1 MTAGNSAAAQ
11 QRAPHRWATFAVLAA
26 TAALTILDVSKVG
39 VALPAIQASTGG
51 SGSTIQVMVVGYT
64 LAYAVLLLP
73 AGRVG
78 DVLSRKGIFLVGGF
92 MFLGASVVCA
102 LAPDI
107 AWLIGGRL
115 LQGAG
120 AGILMPQVLGLIQRI
135 FPPEERSRPLA
146 ALAATIAATALF
158 GPVIAGVLMELVGGP
173 EAWRALFW
181 LNVVIGIVV
190 LPVAVFVVREPRGE
204 KRHGF
209 DSIGVILLT
218 PAVILLAGPLS
229 TVSSDSPASWLTL
242 ALTLLGAIFA
252 LAFVF
257 YERQRARNGRQ
268 ALVDP
273 LLFGFRHL
281 TVGVFI
287 AGFMHAAATAGTLVI
302 TVGLQREAGQ
312 TALQTAL
319 WMLPAAVA
327 TIIGSWIAGR
337 LPQRSTY
344 RLIAIGTGMG
354 ALSLAGIAVAFGSAP
369 LAALPWIVS
378 AILVTNSFGN
388 ALAGPANQART
399 LVEVPDY
406 RASVAGSLIQFSQ
419 RFGSAIGIAF
429 ALILY
434 YGYEDVATVAGQPT
448 LGPTLAIALTSVFLF
463 IAAILALLDRARS
476 RRTAPLAE
484 PELRESNPLAAHA
497 SI

>member
-1 MTAGNSAAAQ
+1 MTAGNSAATQ

-26 TAALTILDVSKVG
+26 TASLTILDVSKVG
-39 VALPAIQASTGG
+39 VALPAIQSSTGG

-78 DVLSRKGIFLVGGF
+78 DVLSRKGIFLAGGF
-92 MFLGASVVCA
+92 LFLGASVVCA
-102 LAPDI
+102 IAPNI

-158 GPVIAGVLMELVGGP
+158 GPVIAGVIMELVGGP
-173 EAWRALFW
+173 ESWRALFW
-181 LNVVIGIVV
+181 LNVVIGFVV
-190 LPVAVFVVREPRGE
+190 LPIAIFVVREPQGE

-209 DSIGVILLT
+209 DTIGVILLT

-229 TVSSDSPASWLTL
+229 TVSSDSPASLLTL
-242 ALTLLGAIFA
+242 ALTLLGVIFA
-252 LAFVF
+252 VVFVL
-257 YERQRARNGRQ
+257 YERHRTRNGRQ

-281 TVGVFI
+281 TVGVVI

-302 TVGLQREAGQ
+302 TVGLQQEAGQ

-319 WMLPAAVA
+319 WMLPAAIA

-354 ALSLAGIAVAFGSAP
+354 ALSLAGIAIAFGSAP
-369 LAALPWIVS
+369 VAALPWIVS
-378 AILVTNSFGN
+378 AILITNSFGN

-419 RFGSAIGIAF
+419 RFGSAVGIAL

-434 YGYEDVATVAGQPT
+434 YSYENVATVAGQPT
-448 LGPTLAIALTSVFLF
+448 LGPTLAIALTSFFLL

-476 RRTAPLAE
+476 RGLASAAE
-484 PELRESNPLAAHA
+484 PERHESATVTAHA